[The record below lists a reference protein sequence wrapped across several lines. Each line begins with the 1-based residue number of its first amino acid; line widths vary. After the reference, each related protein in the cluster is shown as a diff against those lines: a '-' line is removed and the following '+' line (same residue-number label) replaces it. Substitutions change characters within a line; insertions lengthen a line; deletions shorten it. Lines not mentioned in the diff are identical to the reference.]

1 MCKEAKSTYAFL
13 YDFGWKGNDEDA
25 KFTHPDFPGHVI
37 KTLQGGR
44 WNSGAR
50 WRHEV
55 NGKVVEKADEAHSLY
70 LRLKKMQKVNSQ
82 TIRVRLELK
91 TGQKPYE
98 VKERSGSGREYEA
111 LRHFFEDIGYKVKDI
126 KVFIGSRA

>member
-37 KTLQGGR
+37 RTLQGGR

-55 NGKVVEKADEAHSLY
+55 NGKVVEKADEARPGEGADHEGI
-70 LRLKKMQKVNSQ
+70 RQQEDQ
-82 TIRVRLELK
+82 TV
-91 TGQKPYE
+91 P
-98 VKERSGSGREYEA
+98 A
-111 LRHFFEDIGYKVKDI
+111 
-126 KVFIGSRA
+126 